1 MWLECPLSTSPKIVP
16 KLVGILFGV
25 QTYTGMLG
33 ANYSNT
39 IGSKTV
45 LKPLGGSMEEFLQRI
60 MVRPE
65 VATRE
70 QEARLDEHFTLNNQK
85 EVKMDA
91 PMPQRKEALS
101 SQDAEYLPS
110 RERPEASSSVTGYS
124 PLGEIPGTEADA
136 FEDLPSGTTSR
147 INVEEEDV
155 EMKGET
161 LPVEF
166 HRLRR
171 LGTDQDRLDEVTE
184 EEMLRANRAVSFR
197 LFEQLAEECSEDD
210 QPPIGP

>member
-1 MWLECPLSTSPKIVP
+1 
-16 KLVGILFGV
+16 
-25 QTYTGMLG
+25 
-33 ANYSNT
+33 
-39 IGSKTV
+39 
-45 LKPLGGSMEEFLQRI
+45 MEEFLQRI

-70 QEARLDEHFTLNNQK
+70 QEARLDEHFTLNNQE

-124 PLGEIPGTEADA
+124 PLGEIPGTGADA

-147 INVEEEDV
+147 LNVEEEDV

-171 LGTDQDRLDEVTE
+171 LERKK
-184 EEMLRANRAVSFR
+184 
-197 LFEQLAEECSEDD
+197 C
-210 QPPIGP
+210 